1 MTYTTEQI
9 IEQYITLR
17 DRKEALTAT
26 LKTDLEPIVAAM
38 DTIEGYLL
46 DLMNKSGESSKATPA
61 GTAFIKTSEF
71 VGVSDFAE
79 FSTFAASQEDGMR
92 FFNKDANKTAV
103 QEYIKEHG
111 VPPPGIKYTTARE
124 VQIRRP
130 KS

>member
-1 MTYTTEQI
+1 MEYTSEQV
-9 IEQYITLR
+9 IEQYIILR
-17 DRKEALTAT
+17 DRKEALTAQ
-26 LKTDLEPIVAAM
+26 LKTDLEPIVGAM
-38 DTIEGYLL
+38 ETIEGYLL

-79 FSTFAASQEDGMR
+79 FAAFTDTQEDGKR
-92 FFNKDANKTAV
+92 FFKKDANKTAV